1 MWSIAG
7 MTVARQGV
15 EREKNRV
22 ASLKICNRYREYS
35 NWEFICQMG
44 PL

>member
-15 EREKNRV
+15 EWEKNRV
-22 ASLKICNRYREYS
+22 ASLNICNR
-35 NWEFICQMG
+35 
-44 PL
+44 